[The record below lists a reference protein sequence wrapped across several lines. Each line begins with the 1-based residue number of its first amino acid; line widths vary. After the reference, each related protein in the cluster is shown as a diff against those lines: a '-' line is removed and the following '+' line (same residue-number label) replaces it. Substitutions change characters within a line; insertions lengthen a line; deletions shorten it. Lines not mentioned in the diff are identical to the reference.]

1 MEANKRRE
9 FQMIRRLLFGLAFL
23 PAFLSA
29 QVSLDYFIKKAAANS
44 PALREYENLRSMN
57 RLQAALN
64 RAQNSGFQIFLTG
77 DYLFAPYFNNPG
89 GLVTTDPSPN
99 AYGYDIN
106 LSDGGLYSAKLNL
119 ERNVLNGG
127 LTGVLDRQIRVQDEQ
142 YQQALILERHS
153 LEKQVTDLYLNAL
166 LLQRLARVSEETVAA
181 LREQTRLA
189 AGLAA
194 GGTATLQDYL
204 LLKIEFKNQ
213 SILLDDAR
221 QQVRSGLLQL
231 VALCGIADTS
241 VTAVDS
247 VALKPGP
254 LVNGSRFTGRYAL
267 DSLSVLTE
275 QALFETRYSPRLRMF
290 LNTGL
295 DAVELA
301 GIDRRFGMSAGLN
314 LSLPLFDGHQR
325 RLTAEQKRF
334 ALNTVRESRRYL
346 EATVALQRVN
356 YGKRIESLG
365 NNIAGMSEQIE
376 DYRKLLDL
384 SSRQLR
390 QGGLSMIDY
399 LTIVRNFTDLRK
411 NAISLEISLQLET
424 NNYNYWN
431 W

>member
-1 MEANKRRE
+1 M
-9 FQMIRRLLFGLAFL
+9 FQRFLFSLFLL
-23 PAFLSA
+23 PALLPA
-29 QVSLDYFIKKAAANS
+29 QVSLDYFIRKAAENS
-44 PALREYENLRSMN
+44 PTLKEYENLRSIN
-57 RLQAALN
+57 RVQAALN

-77 DYLFAPYFNNPG
+77 DYLFAPYFNNPA
-89 GLVTTDPSPN
+89 GLITTDPSPQ
-99 AYGYDIN
+99 ARGYDIN
-106 LSDGGLYSAKLNL
+106 LTDGGLYSAKINL

-127 LTGVLDRQIRVQDEQ
+127 LGGVLDRRIRVQDEQ
-142 YQQALILERHS
+142 YRQALMLERHS
-153 LEKQVTDLYLNAL
+153 LEKQVTDQYLTAL
-166 LLQRLARVSEETVAA
+166 QLQRLARISEETVAA
-181 LREQTRLA
+181 LREQAGLA

-194 GGTATLQDYL
+194 AGSSSLQDYL
-204 LLKIEFKNQ
+204 LLKIEYKSQ

-221 QQVRSGLLQL
+221 QQARSGLLQL
-231 VALCGIADTS
+231 AALCGIADTT

-254 LVNGSRFTGRYAL
+254 VVNGSRFTDRYAP
-267 DSLSVLTE
+267 DSLSVITE
-275 QALFETRYSPRLRMF
+275 QALFETRYRPQLRMF

-325 RLTAEQKRF
+325 RLTAEQKRT
-334 ALNTVRESRRYL
+334 ALNTLRESRRYL
-346 EATVALQRVN
+346 EATIAIQRVN
-356 YGKRIESLG
+356 YMKRIESLG
-365 NNIAGMSEQIE
+365 KNIAGMSEQIE

-384 SSRQLR
+384 SSRRLR

-399 LTIVRNFTDLRK
+399 LTLVRNFADLRK
-411 NAISLEISLQLET
+411 NAVSLEIDLQLET